1 MDELV
6 NMVAKKTGL
15 SPEMSKTV
23 VTMVLDFVKKKL
35 PAPVAGQ
42 IDAVLDGTSASGVAG
57 AIGGMFGKKK

>member
-15 SPEMSKTV
+15 TPEMSKTV

-42 IDAVLDGTSASGVAG
+42 IDAVLGGASTSGVAG
-57 AIGGMFGKKK
+57 AIGGMFGKK